1 MTSTATLEFP
11 AEVQLPFELRD
22 DEHQYEIVDG
32 NRLEKPAMSTI
43 STRLSFLIAHY
54 LELFVSANR
63 LGRAFMEQ
71 IFWLNKSRKL
81 ARRPDAAYVSYDRWP
96 EDKPLLDTDPWD
108 LVPELAV
115 EVMSPSNSSQATEGK
130 IEEYFEAGV
139 QLVWLVYPKLRKV
152 YVYQSATE
160 VRILTHKDVLDGGSV
175 LPEFRLPL
183 TNIFGPLP

>member
-71 IFWLNKSRKL
+71 IFWLNKSRDDRDRRVMDNVLTSEYGDRQAKIKL
-81 ARRPDAAYVSYDRWP
+81 PKRQRIERAGFRQCVLKRFDGIFWVWRSVLDLDRA
-96 EDKPLLDTDPWD
+96 KNI
-108 LVPELAV
+108 
-115 EVMSPSNSSQATEGK
+115 PSNERA
-130 IEEYFEAGV
+130 
-139 QLVWLVYPKLRKV
+139 
-152 YVYQSATE
+152 
-160 VRILTHKDVLDGGSV
+160 
-175 LPEFRLPL
+175 
-183 TNIFGPLP
+183 